1 MRNIKY
7 EALLILPLTMYFVV
21 VILPNNIVFKVGI
34 SVYGDQSGD
43 GGTDTNLI
51 LVCKLVLV

>member
-7 EALLILPLTMYFVV
+7 EALLILPFLLFFVV
-21 VILPNNIVFKVGI
+21 VIFFYIIVFYVGFF
-34 SVYGDQSGD
+34 VFGYLSGD
-43 GGTDTNLI
+43 GVTDTNLI